1 MPQVRA
7 EVFVPRPPEEV
18 YRLAKDLEGLAP
30 YLKDVETLRVVEA
43 SPERTKSEWV
53 AVAMGKRV
61 RWVEVEEWDDAELK
75 NRFYSPEG
83 DFDRYQGTWTFR
95 PEEGGT
101 RVQLAIEYELNLPLF
116 GGILKKLVQKLM
128 QENAEMFLRGLK
140 ERAEAA

>member
-7 EVFVPRPPEEV
+7 EVFVPKPPQEV
-18 YRLAKDLEGLAP
+18 YRLAKDLEGLKP
-30 YLKDVETLRVVEA
+30 YLKDVETLKVVEA

-61 RWVEVEEWDDAELK
+61 RWVEVEEWNDAELK

-83 DFDRYQGTWTFR
+83 DFDKYQGTWAFL
-95 PEEGGT
+95 PEGDGT
-101 RVQLAIEYELNLPLF
+101 RVVLEIDYELNLPLF
-116 GGILKKLVQKLM
+116 GGILKKLVHKLM

-140 ERAEAA
+140 ERALAA

>member
-7 EVFVPRPPEEV
+7 EVFVPKPPKEV
-18 YRLAKDLEGLAP
+18 YRLAKDLEGLKP
-30 YLKDVETLRVVEA
+30 YLKDVEALKVVES

-61 RWVEVEEWDDAELK
+61 RWVEVEEWDDAGLK

-83 DFDRYQGTWTFR
+83 DFDKYQGTWTFL
-95 PEEGGT
+95 PEGEGT
-101 RVQLAIEYELNLPLF
+101 RVVLEINYELNLPLF

-140 ERAEAA
+140 ERAMAA

>member
-7 EVFVPRPPEEV
+7 EVFVPRPPGEV
-18 YRLAKDLEGLAP
+18 YRLAKDLEGLKP
-30 YLKDVETLRVVEA
+30 YLKDVETLKVVE
-43 SPERTKSEWV
+43 STPERTKSEWV

-61 RWVEVEEWDDAELK
+61 RWVEVEEWNDAELK

-83 DFDRYQGTWTFR
+83 DFDRYEGTWAFL
-95 PEEGGT
+95 PEGDGT
-101 RVQLAIEYELNLPLF
+101 RVVLEIDYELNLPLF

-140 ERAEAA
+140 ERALAT